1 MGDFNHGIAVSLVD
15 GDNLN
20 VKYEFNAEFLD
31 WGDENNDILFI
42 VNATNSYNKTDRI
55 HFHIK
60 YDESSGI
67 SDKTVSHNGIDF
79 YPNPAED
86 VINLLTDKEIKQV
99 NIYDRSGC
107 LISQSPFTG
116 GRLSVTH
123 LHSGSYLIQII
134 TADGSVVKK
143 LIKK

>member
-1 MGDFNHGIAVSLVD
+1 MGDFNHGIAASLVD

-20 VKYEFNAEFLD
+20 VKYEFNA
-31 WGDENNDILFI
+31 
-42 VNATNSYNKTDRI
+42 TNSYNHTDRI

-79 YPNPAED
+79 YPNPAMD

-99 NIYDRSGC
+99 NIYNRSGC
-107 LISQSPFTG
+107 LISQSPVTG
-116 GRLSVTH
+116 DRLSVIH
-123 LHSGSYLIQII
+123 LYSESYLIQII

>member
-42 VNATNSYNKTDRI
+42 VYATNSYNQTDRI

-60 YDESSGI
+60 YDESSSI
-67 SDKTVSHNGIDF
+67 SDKTVSHNRIDF

-99 NIYDRSGC
+99 NIYDRSG
-107 LISQSPFTG
+107 
-116 GRLSVTH
+116 
-123 LHSGSYLIQII
+123 
-134 TADGSVVKK
+134 
-143 LIKK
+143 